1 MHKKWF
7 IFGEINSYK
16 GADTPARSAV
26 GHALFSQLKKK
37 PLNQLTQAIVHHY
50 TFISYLNAI
59 ER

>member
-1 MHKKWF
+1 MPKKWI
-7 IFGEINSYK
+7 IFEEINSYK

-26 GHALFSQLKKK
+26 GHALSSLLKKEA
-37 PLNQLTQAIVHHY
+37 NQPTHPNHSSRY